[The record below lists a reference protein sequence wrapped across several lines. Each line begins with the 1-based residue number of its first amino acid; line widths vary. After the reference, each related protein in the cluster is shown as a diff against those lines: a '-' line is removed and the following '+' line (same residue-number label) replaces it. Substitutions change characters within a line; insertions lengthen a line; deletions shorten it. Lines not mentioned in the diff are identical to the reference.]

1 MQVTTLQQALADDIH
16 PGELFRAARWNERAG
31 NHKIAAEVRALGYA
45 LANALGIRV
54 RHRLAARPNGANDNR
69 NRKHRRA
76 A

>member
-16 PGELFRAARWNERAG
+16 PGELFRAARWNARAG

-45 LANALGIRV
+45 LANVLGIRV
-54 RHRLAARPNGANDNR
+54 RHRLASNDNR
-69 NRKHRRA
+69 RRKHRRA

>member
-1 MQVTTLQQALADDIH
+1 MQVTTLQQALADGIH

-54 RHRLAARPNGANDNR
+54 RHRLAANQNKQ
-69 NRKHRRA
+69 RKHRRA